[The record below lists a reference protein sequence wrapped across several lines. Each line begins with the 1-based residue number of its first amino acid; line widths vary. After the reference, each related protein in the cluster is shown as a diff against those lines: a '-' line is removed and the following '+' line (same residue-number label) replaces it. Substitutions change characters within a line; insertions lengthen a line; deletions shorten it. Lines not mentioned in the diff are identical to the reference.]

1 MATMAIVVTIAI
13 VVTVRCRSL
22 RIRGVRESV
31 ARHGSR
37 RGGSATM
44 RYAALLR
51 GINVGGNKKI
61 PMAELRQ
68 LLDRLGYSEVATYLQ
83 SGNAVFTSQRQ
94 PASALVR
101 VIGEAIAAEFGMDV
115 KVVIRTADELAS
127 IQGRNPLPGEPENP
141 SRFFV
146 AFLSAVPEP
155 KRVSEIAAQSFGA
168 DRIWVSGSE
177 AFLWCPAGAADTL
190 LTNNVIEKRLGVS
203 ATSRNWNT
211 VNKLVSLTSA

>member
-1 MATMAIVVTIAI
+1 
-13 VVTVRCRSL
+13 
-22 RIRGVRESV
+22 
-31 ARHGSR
+31 
-37 RGGSATM
+37 M

-61 PMAELRQ
+61 SMAELRK
-68 LLDRLGYSEVATYLQ
+68 LLDRLGYSDVATYLQ
-83 SGNAVFTSQRQ
+83 SGNAVFTSPQQ

-101 VIGEAIAAEFGMDV
+101 TIGEAIAAEFGMDV
-115 KVVIRTADELAS
+115 KVVIRTAGELAS
-127 IQGRNPLPGEPENP
+127 VQGRNPLPGEPENP

-190 LTNNVIEKRLGVS
+190 LTNSVIEKRLGVS